1 MSSITTTMQD
11 TSVALAVRSQNF
23 LADTFEATKNRLAR
37 QEGQTAAEY
46 MGLLLIVA
54 IIIGALFA
62 SGIGEKIAKLAGQ
75 QIDKVASGKAK
86 GG

>member
-23 LADTFEATKNRLAR
+23 LTDTFEATKSRLVR

-46 MGLLLIVA
+46 MGILLIVA

-62 SGIGEKIAKLAGQ
+62 SGIGK
-75 QIDKVASGKAK
+75 QITTAVKEQITNISTGKK
-86 GG
+86 P